1 MEILKVTPVTK
12 NDIAVKRNTEV
23 IPKSY
28 FNALFQINNKTYT
41 ATIRI
46 STNHIADCRNE
57 KDAPVKLREET
68 EMQLIE
74 EIAKYNKK
82 KEV

>member
-1 MEILKVTPVTK
+1 MKILKVIPVTK
-12 NDIAVKRNTEV
+12 DDIAVKRNTEV

-28 FNALFQINNKTYT
+28 FNALFQINEKTYT
-41 ATIRI
+41 ATIRT

-68 EMQLIE
+68 EIQLIE
-74 EIAKYNKK
+74 AIAKFNKK
-82 KEV
+82 LEK